1 MQLQQVPSLFLLSS
15 FAAFFTGDKQAAVK
29 QDKNNASF
37 TQTYIEHTQMYSYNN
52 ILNTSDSIHH
62 EHWLT

>member
-37 TQTYIEHTQMYSYNN
+37 TQTYIVHMYTYTNVQLQQYTKY
-52 ILNTSDSIHH
+52 IRLNSP
-62 EHWLT
+62 